1 MEEIPMKSAN
11 SSFRRAGVQSL
22 CGALLTGMMLA
33 SVAYAQTSFT
43 SGEKA
48 KVKGTIMSRKGDL
61 VKVQETKTGT
71 SAIVKITDDTRIV
84 RNKSKVLFDRHED
97 MDVTAMVPGLTI
109 NAEGVGNNSNQLEAS
124 KITFSPDEFAIE
136 VAQQQQINANKTA
149 TAYAQSTANQGVT
162 AAGFAQS
169 SADQAQ
175 ATAYQAGSMAQAA
188 GTAAVLN
195 SAAVQMVNK
204 RVSDLD
210 DYQTVAEAAIFY
222 PTGQY
227 ALDDAAKADLD
238 KLAALA
244 LSTDGYM
251 IEIAGYASK
260 PGTKELNQQLSEDR
274 AAAVANYLRKHGNI
288 PMRRI
293 LAPAGY
299 GASHPDAE
307 NTDPQGRELNRRVDV
322 RLIVNK
328 GLQGSM

>member
-1 MEEIPMKSAN
+1 MKPAN
-11 SSFRRAGVQSL
+11 SSLRRAGVQTL
-22 CGALLTGMMLA
+22 CGALLTVMTLA

-43 SGEKA
+43 AGEKA
-48 KVKGTIMSRKGDL
+48 KVKGTIMSRRGDL
-61 VKVQETKTGT
+61 VKVQDTDTK
-71 SAIVKITDDTRIV
+71 IV
-84 RNKSKVLFDRHED
+84 RNKSKVVFRRHED

-109 NAEGVGNNSNQLEAS
+109 NAEGVGNSSNQLEAS

-136 VAQQQQINANKTA
+136 VAQQQQIDANKRA
-149 TAYAQSTANQGVT
+149 TADAQSTANQGVN
-162 AAGFAQS
+162 AAGAAQS

-175 ATAYQAGSMAQAA
+175 TTADQAGSLAQAGA
-188 GTAAVLN
+188 TVAVMN

-210 DYQTVAEAAIFY
+210 DYRTVAEAAIFY
-222 PTGQY
+222 PNGQY
-227 ALDDAAKADLD
+227 ALDAAAKADLD

-260 PGTKELNQQLSEDR
+260 TGTKAANQQLSEDR
-274 AAAVANYLRKHGNI
+274 AAAVANYLRTQGNI

-299 GASHPDAE
+299 GSTHPDAE

-322 RLIVNK
+322 KLIVNK
-328 GLQGSM
+328 GLQGTM

>member
-1 MEEIPMKSAN
+1 MKLVSN
-11 SSFRRAGVQSL
+11 SFRRAGVQRL
-22 CGALLTGMMLA
+22 CGTLLAVMTLA
-33 SVAYAQTSFT
+33 SLAYAQTSFT
-43 SGEKA
+43 SGQKA

-61 VKVQETKTGT
+61 VKVQDTKTGA

-84 RNKSKVLFDRHED
+84 RNKSKVLFRRDED

-109 NAEGVGNNSNQLEAS
+109 NAEGVGNGSNQLEAS

-136 VAQQQQINANKTA
+136 VAQQQQIDTNKTA
-149 TAYAQSTANQGVT
+149 TADAQSTANQGVT
-162 AAGFAQS
+162 AAGAAQS
-169 SADQAQ
+169 SAYRAQ
-175 ATAYQAGSMAQAA
+175 TTANQAGFMAQSA
-188 GTAAVLN
+188 GTVAVIN

-210 DYQTVAEAAIFY
+210 DYQTVAQAAIFY

-227 ALDDAAKADLD
+227 TLDAAAKADLD

-251 IEIAGYASK
+251 IEVAGYASK
-260 PGTKELNQQLSEDR
+260 TGTKELNQQLSEDR
-274 AAAVANYLRKHGNI
+274 AAAVANYLRIHGNI

-299 GASHPDAE
+299 GATHPDAE

-328 GLQGSM
+328 GLQGTM

>member
-1 MEEIPMKSAN
+1 MEFISN
-11 SSFRRAGVQSL
+11 SLRRAGVQRF
-22 CGALLTGMMLA
+22 CGVLLTIMTLA
-33 SVAYAQTSFT
+33 SLTYAQTIT

-84 RNKSKVLFDRHED
+84 RNKSKVLFRRHED

-109 NAEGVGNNSNQLEAS
+109 NAEGVGNSSNQLEAN

-136 VAQQQQINANKTA
+136 VAQQQQIDANKRA
-149 TAYAQSTANQGVT
+149 TADAQSTANQGV
-162 AAGFAQS
+162 AAASIAQS
-169 SADQAQ
+169 SSYQAQ
-175 ATAYQAGSMAQAA
+175 ATANQASFMAHAA
-188 GTAAVLN
+188 GTAAVIN

-210 DYQTVAEAAIFY
+210 DYQTVAQAAIFY

-227 ALDDAAKADLD
+227 SLDAAAKADLD

-260 PGTKELNQQLSEDR
+260 TGPKALNQQLSEDR
-274 AAAVANYLRKHGNI
+274 ASAVATYLRIHGNI
-288 PMRRI
+288 PLRRI

-299 GASHPDAE
+299 GATHPDAA

-328 GLQGSM
+328 GLQGAM

>member
-1 MEEIPMKSAN
+1 MRLVSN
-11 SSFRRAGVQSL
+11 SFRRAGVHRL
-22 CGALLTGMMLA
+22 CSALLAIITLA

-43 SGEKA
+43 SGQKA

-61 VKVQETKTGT
+61 VKVQDTKTGA

-84 RNKSKVLFDRHED
+84 RNKSKVLFRRHED

-109 NAEGVGNNSNQLEAS
+109 NAEGVGNSSNQLEAS

-136 VAQQQQINANKTA
+136 VAQQQQIDANKTA
-149 TAYAQSTANQGVT
+149 TADAQSTANQGVT
-162 AAGFAQS
+162 AAGAAQS
-169 SADQAQ
+169 SAYRAQ
-175 ATAYQAGSMAQAA
+175 TTANQAGFMAQTA
-188 GTAAVLN
+188 GTVAVMN

-227 ALDDAAKADLD
+227 TLDAAAKADLD

-251 IEIAGYASK
+251 IEVAGYASK
-260 PGTKELNQQLSEDR
+260 TGPKELNQQLSEDR
-274 AAAVANYLRKHGNI
+274 AAAVANYLRSHGNI

-299 GASHPDAE
+299 GATHPDAE

-328 GLQGSM
+328 GLQGTM

>member
-1 MEEIPMKSAN
+1 MRLVSN
-11 SSFRRAGVQSL
+11 SFRRAGVHRL
-22 CGALLTGMMLA
+22 CSALLAIITLA

-43 SGEKA
+43 SGQKA

-61 VKVQETKTGT
+61 VKVQDTKTGA

-84 RNKSKVLFDRHED
+84 RNKSKVLFRRHED

-109 NAEGVGNNSNQLEAS
+109 NAEGVGNSSNQLEAS

-136 VAQQQQINANKTA
+136 VAQQQQIDANKTA
-149 TAYAQSTANQGVT
+149 TADAQSTANQGVT
-162 AAGFAQS
+162 AAGAAQS
-169 SADQAQ
+169 SAYRAQ
-175 ATAYQAGSMAQAA
+175 TTANQAGFMAQTA
-188 GTAAVLN
+188 GTVAVMN
-195 SAAVQMVNK
+195 SAAVQLVNK

-222 PTGQY
+222 PSGQY
-227 ALDDAAKADLD
+227 TLDAAAKADLD
-238 KLAALA
+238 KLASLA

-260 PGTKELNQQLSEDR
+260 TGPKELNQQLSEDR
-274 AAAVANYLRKHGNI
+274 AAAVANYLRSHGNI

-299 GASHPDAE
+299 GATHPDAE

-328 GLQGSM
+328 GLQGTM